1 VAQCQVSVCSSVT
14 QIASVTGTTY
24 NNSGLT
30 AQTNYSYRV
39 RATDA
44 AGNLSAYSNTAGATT
59 PAPPDTQAP
68 TAPSGLTAAAAN
80 STQIDLSWSAATDN
94 VGVTAYL
101 VERCQGSGCSNFTQI
116 ASVAGTSYSN
126 TGLTAQTNYSYRVRA
141 TDAAGNLSGYSNT
154 AGATTPAPPDT
165 PSPTPPPCLT
175 AAPAKSRQ

>member
-1 VAQCQVSVCSSVT
+1 SSFT

-94 VGVTAYL
+94 AGDTASL
-101 VERCQGSGCSNFTQI
+101 ALHCALPVCSSFTQI
-116 ASVAGTSYSN
+116 ASVTGTTYNNS
-126 TGLTAQTNYSYRVRA
+126 GLTAQTSYSYRVRA
-141 TDAAGNLSGYSNT
+141 TDAAGNLSAYSNA

-165 PSPTPPPCLT
+165 
-175 AAPAKSRQ
+175 Q